1 MMAEPSS
8 HPAIMIHQ
16 PDSFH
21 SSLSREQFDV
31 DKFMG
36 KWHVVQSTLP
46 LWKSR
51 SDVTIT
57 YSPIHVSP
65 SADAIKFNDTV
76 EYRSRTAPGS
86 AKSRVIGVDTLVAR
100 PHGAPEGYTSGVS
113 YHWRGKGWLMVATS
127 NWQVLGYNPEVGWA
141 VTYFSKTLFTPA
153 GLDVYVRD
161 PTSVGKDVI
170 DGILEATKKIGGEVG
185 RLAEGFFEVPVTE

>member
-1 MMAEPSS
+1 MTEPSS
-8 HPAIMIHQ
+8 QPEIMIHQ
-16 PDSFH
+16 PDSFNP
-21 SSLSREQFDV
+21 SLSREQFDI

-36 KWHVVQSTLP
+36 KWHVIRSTLP

-57 YSPIHVSP
+57 YSPLLISP
-65 SADAIKFNDTV
+65 SSDTLKFDDVV
-76 EYRSRTAPGS
+76 EYRSRSSPGS
-86 AKSRVIGVDTLVAR
+86 AKSRIVGVDTLVTR

-113 YHWRGKGWLMVATS
+113 YHWRGKGWLMIATS
-127 NWQVLGYNPEVGWA
+127 NWQVLGYDSNQGWA

-161 PTSVGKDVI
+161 PTNVGKEVV
-170 DGILEATKKIGGEVG
+170 DGILEATKKLGGEVG
-185 RLAEGFFEVPVTE
+185 KLAEGFFEVPVTE